1 MSKESSLSWYYA
13 NKEKI
18 LAYKKE
24 YYQKTKE
31 KRLAT
36 NAEYRKNNRE
46 KVFEIN
52 KEWRLKNTPLVNA
65 KNRTRKALKK
75 FRTPSWLTEIDHER
89 IKNEYK
95 LANILSKLTGQKWE
109 VDHVIPLQGELVSG
123 LHVPSNLKAIPA
135 FKNRSKHNRYVI
147 KY

>member
-13 NKEKI
+13 NKEKV

-31 KRLAT
+31 KRIAF
-36 NAEYRKNNRE
+36 NSEYRKNNSE
-46 KVFEIN
+46 KIAKIN
-52 KEWRLKNTPLVNA
+52 KEWRLKNTALVNA
-65 KNRTRKALKK
+65 KNRTRKAAQKY
-75 FRTPSWLTEIDHER
+75 RTPLWLNDIDHER

-109 VDHVIPLQGELVSG
+109 VDHVIPLQGDFVSG

-135 FKNRSKHNRYVI
+135 FYNRSKHNKYAI
-147 KY
+147 K